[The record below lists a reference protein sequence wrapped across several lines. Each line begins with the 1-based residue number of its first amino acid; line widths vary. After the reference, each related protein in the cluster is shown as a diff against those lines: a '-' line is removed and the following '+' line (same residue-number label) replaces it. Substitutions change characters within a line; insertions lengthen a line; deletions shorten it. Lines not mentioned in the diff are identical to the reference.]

1 VNGDLTLNSGT
12 LDVSAS
18 NYGINIANDLVYNG
32 WVFTSW
38 SGTVTQTLDTTGLAF
53 YNLAVNSGAVLQDI
67 NPDGLSVDN
76 TLT

>member
-32 WVFTSW
+32 
-38 SGTVTQTLDTTGLAF
+38 
-53 YNLAVNSGAVLQDI
+53 
-67 NPDGLSVDN
+67 
-76 TLT
+76 